1 MSMWVDWVLGTWEI
15 ALDRCGIEVVC
26 LFETLAVGMVEGVE
40 VDAAVCGC
48 EGEEEG
54 KDGEEVHCYAL
65 VGGYTG
71 IGGWERAEWD

>member
-26 LFETLAVGMVEGVE
+26 LFETLAVGVVEGVE

-48 EGEEEG
+48 EGEEEEG
-54 KDGEEVHCYAL
+54 KDGEEVHCCAL
-65 VGGYTG
+65 VRG
-71 IGGWERAEWD
+71 